1 MRKTGRNPNL
11 RKYVIETLS
20 GPPLIEIQ
28 QEQEEED
35 RVIEKV
41 QRFQSAAATLPM
53 DLKENLFKKNGRLI
67 ETLRANTP
75 MAGNG
80 KSGKFWVTTT
90 PKKVD
95 EGITID
101 HLHRLNQKN
110 ISAWNIK
117 RLMHI
122 VQKGTLSTLDEQLEG
137 SRVYEEDESAVQ
149 ITDEMQAKI
158 AAKKIFINVAKQ
170 GSNSEHMEIDRV
182 DVFRERKALAL
193 SLDDTKTVV
202 AISKDNDYQKL
213 KSKLQSTDDHDSSI
227 ICDIKVKL
235 NYSVLEAMC
244 DISHVIFHVYSFDTV
259 VSYVI
264 CDIKVKLKYSPLEA
278 TYDISHV
285 II

>member
-1 MRKTGRNPNL
+1 M
-11 RKYVIETLS
+11 YVIETLS
-20 GPPLIEIQ
+20 GPLLIEIQ

-53 DLKENLFKKNGRLI
+53 DLKENLFKKNDRLI

-75 MAGNG
+75 MDGNG
-80 KSGKFWVTTT
+80 KSGNFWVTTT

-137 SRVYEEDESAVQ
+137 SREYDDEPVCMTPFNFDFEHHAPTEEQ
-149 ITDEMQAKI
+149 MKEMI
-158 AAKKIFINVAKQ
+158 Y
-170 GSNSEHMEIDRV
+170 
-182 DVFRERKALAL
+182 REALAFNPEYAHL
-193 SLDDTKTVV
+193 
-202 AISKDNDYQKL
+202 
-213 KSKLQSTDDHDSSI
+213 
-227 ICDIKVKL
+227 
-235 NYSVLEAMC
+235 
-244 DISHVIFHVYSFDTV
+244 
-259 VSYVI
+259 
-264 CDIKVKLKYSPLEA
+264 
-278 TYDISHV
+278 
-285 II
+285 